1 MNNYRWNKWNRFTS
15 KARIVTLGAVRL
27 YIRQHEQWRWSIRS
41 AFHAGQSENR
51 RRRWFHTGDFC
62 DRVVRLSFQLHAQ
75 RTATKFLWWRLDFGI
90 TWKRENFGISTCFS
104 FSSDLQLP
112 PANSSFCAIALR
124 KQNVLVQFALLYLLV
139 LAYYNL
145 IVSLN
150 VFYYSSIIRPRYQIS
165 LFFFFF
171 LY

>member
-41 AFHAGQSENR
+41 AFHAGQSKNR

-75 RTATKFLWWRLDFGI
+75 RTATKFLWWCLDFGI
-90 TWKRENFGISTCFS
+90 TWKRENFGISACFS

-112 PANSSFCAIALR
+112 PANSSFCAIALS
-124 KQNVLVQFALLYLLV
+124 KKKKFSY
-139 LAYYNL
+139 
-145 IVSLN
+145 SLPSFIYWSSHTKFN
-150 VFYYSSIIRPRYQIS
+150 SIIECVL
-165 LFFFFF
+165 LFI
-171 LY
+171 YYKAPVSD